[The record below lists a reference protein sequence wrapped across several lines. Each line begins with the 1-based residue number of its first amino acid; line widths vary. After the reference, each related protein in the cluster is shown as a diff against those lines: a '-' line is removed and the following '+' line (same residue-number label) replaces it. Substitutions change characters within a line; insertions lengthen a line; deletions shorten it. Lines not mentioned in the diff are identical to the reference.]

1 MYLNVKVVLY
11 KEWEKNIVLAIKLNY
26 RHRSSS
32 WFQRQVQLSCAM
44 LEYSPLWGLLKPV
57 VSMIVC
63 SDNLLSYILISSVV
77 SLVESLNNTLSAY
90 FNRIVCLIYLLFL
103 SFLFFPIFFSSSFS
117 PPFQFLILFSSLPNL
132 ILYRSSSS
140 FFLSSS
146 SSFPLLFLPSPLF
159 LSSSSFRLHFHP
171 SPLFLYYSSFPPPL
185 PFLDLS

>member
-63 SDNLLSYILISSVV
+63 SDNLLSYILISFVV

-117 PPFQFLILFSSLPNL
+117 PPFQFLILFSPLPNL

-159 LSSSSFRLHFHP
+159 LSSSSFL
-171 SPLFLYYSSFPPPL
+171 PL
-185 PFLDLS
+185 PFLS